1 MTSEDEQVRA
11 TIAEQASEWFVT
23 NDEAPLDAQQSA
35 ALVAWLRA
43 SPLHVEGFLGVAAI
57 ARDLHAVGT
66 DPECSVDT
74 LLARVQA
81 EETHSVQSLSSR
93 VFAALRDRPS
103 LRWQFA
109 GIAAAAAG
117 VAGLALLLWHFRPIG
132 PVPGEATAQHFA
144 TRHGE
149 QRTYRLA
156 DNSLLH
162 LNTDSAVTVR
172 YGQKE
177 RLIVLISG
185 EADFEVSHEPERAF
199 RVLAGPAAV
208 VDIGTKFDVRLR
220 PDSALVTV
228 IEGRV
233 AVEPSATTATGGSGA
248 TRDHPT
254 RSLELGANQQV
265 SVAEGEWPPRPIT
278 VDAERATAWLHRQI
292 AFDHEP
298 LGRVATEFNRYAAK
312 PIEIAAPELRNLE
325 VSGVFATDDPEE
337 FLAFLRSLEGVRVEV
352 TPTQIRVWQK

>member
-11 TIAEQASEWFVT
+11 GIAEQASEWFVT
-23 NDEAPLDAQQSA
+23 NDEAPLGAQQSE

-43 SPLHVEGFLGVAAI
+43 SPVHVEEFLGVAAV

-66 DPECSVDT
+66 DPECSVEA
-74 LLARVQA
+74 LLARAQA
-81 EETHSVQSLSSR
+81 EETTSVQSLRSR

-103 LRWQFA
+103 LRWQSA
-109 GIAAAAAG
+109 VIAAAAAG
-117 VAGLALLLWHFRPIG
+117 VVGLGLLLWHFRLAG
-132 PVPGEATAQHFA
+132 PVPGEASVQHFA

-149 QRTYRLA
+149 QQTYRLA

-177 RLIVLISG
+177 RLIVLTSG
-185 EADFEVSHEPERAF
+185 EADFEVSHEPQRAF

-208 VDIGTKFDVRLR
+208 VDIGTKFAVRLR

-228 IEGRV
+228 IDGRV
-233 AVEPSATTATGGSGA
+233 AVEPSATTGRDGSGA
-248 TRDHPT
+248 SPDHPT
-254 RSLELGANQQV
+254 RSVELGANQQV
-265 SVAEGEWPPRPIT
+265 SVAEGEWPARPIN

-298 LGRVATEFNRYAAK
+298 LGRVAAEFNRYVAK
-312 PIEIAAPELRNLE
+312 RIEITAPALRDLE
-325 VSGVFATDDPEE
+325 VSGVFSTDDPEE
-337 FLAFLRSLEGVRVEV
+337 FLAFLRSLEGVQVEV
-352 TPTQIRVWQK
+352 TPTQIRVSQK